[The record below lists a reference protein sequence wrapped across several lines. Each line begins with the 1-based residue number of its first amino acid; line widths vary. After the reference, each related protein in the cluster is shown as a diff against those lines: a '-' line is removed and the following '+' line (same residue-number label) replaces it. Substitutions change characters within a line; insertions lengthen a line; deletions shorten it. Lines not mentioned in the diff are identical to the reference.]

1 MNYNDKIKQLID
13 DIIADMS
20 ANKEGYVK
28 NPDKDFTRDRKLP
41 FEMVIKLV
49 LSMKGNTLNKELYD
63 FFGRNPE
70 EIVTSSAFIQQ
81 RDKLNENVFVDL
93 FHRFNESMTDMK
105 TFRGYKLYAVDGS
118 DINLSYD
125 ENAETYIDYSHKNEA
140 NGSKGVNQYHLNA
153 VYDLLNKIY
162 VDATITP
169 RQTSNERRDFI
180 NILDDMDLMNKTIFI
195 ADRGYPSWNVFAHFN
210 HKNNAEYLI
219 RVANNGNTIAKT
231 LPMTELDIDWNTIIS
246 TSSKHYKQDGYTFIQ
261 VPKNKMKNRE
271 YTGNTKFIEWDFGDY
286 EEMSIRIVRFKITDT
301 TYETIFTSL
310 PRDKFSLEDIKT
322 LYGMRWGIE
331 TSFRELKYIIGLTN
345 LHSKKDNFVRQEI
358 YAKLTMYNFCERIIS
373 SVVVEQ
379 DEGRKYKYQV
389 NYTMAMTVCLDFY
402 RALVQTDD
410 VYDLILK
417 YIEAIKPG
425 RSDKRK
431 MKPKS
436 FVCFTYRVTA

>member
-1 MNYNDKIKQLID
+1 
-13 DIIADMS
+13 
-20 ANKEGYVK
+20 
-28 NPDKDFTRDRKLP
+28 
-41 FEMVIKLV
+41 
-49 LSMKGNTLNKELYD
+49 
-63 FFGRNPE
+63 
-70 EIVTSSAFIQQ
+70 
-81 RDKLNENVFVDL
+81 
-93 FHRFNESMTDMK
+93 
-105 TFRGYKLYAVDGS
+105 
-118 DINLSYD
+118 
-125 ENAETYIDYSHKNEA
+125 
-140 NGSKGVNQYHLNA
+140 
-153 VYDLLNKIY
+153 
-162 VDATITP
+162 
-169 RQTSNERRDFI
+169 
-180 NILDDMDLMNKTIFI
+180 
-195 ADRGYPSWNVFAHFN
+195 
-210 HKNNAEYLI
+210 
-219 RVANNGNTIAKT
+219 
-231 LPMTELDIDWNTIIS
+231 
-246 TSSKHYKQDGYTFIQ
+246 
-261 VPKNKMKNRE
+261 MKNRE

-301 TYETIFTSL
+301 TYEIIFTSL

-358 YAKLTMYNFCERIIS
+358 YAKLTMYNFCERIIY

-417 YIEAIKPG
+417 YIEAVKPG

-436 FVCFTYRVTA
+436 FVCFTYRVAA